1 MKHYTQEWIE
11 EWCQANGW
19 TDLVM
24 ERRNHY
30 WAFPPGAVMPEPIP
44 AHTLKL
50 IKAEKGL
57 TPEEKSWSVFAVSIA
72 ILATLCSYIF
82 KCPLP
87 LIFAFAFTA
96 ITVARL
102 EVE

>member
-1 MKHYTQEWIE
+1 MNHYTHEWIE
-11 EWCQANGW
+11 EWCQENGW
-19 TDLVM
+19 TDVVM
-24 ERRNHY
+24 ERCNNY

-44 AHTLKL
+44 PHILRL
-50 IKAEKGL
+50 IKARKGL
-57 TPEEKSWSVFAVSIA
+57 TPEEKHWSVLSVSIA
-72 ILATLCSYIF
+72 VVAMLFSYIL